1 MSFGAVMAGAAFI
14 KLTLDDASLQ
24 KGLEHAHG
32 KLKAFKS
39 AEIVVNQ
46 MATAFTALNVPVIG
60 AMKSFAK
67 FDDQIRM
74 VRAVT
79 GATSDAMN
87 DLTEQAKKLGR
98 ETSFTASEVAS
109 GMLALGRMGLSP
121 EEIKNTIRPMMDLS
135 RVTGTDL
142 SQAAEIAANNMR
154 VFGLKA
160 EDMTGIAD
168 ILSVT
173 ANSSAQTLTD
183 LGEALKMAGPH
194 ARRAGA
200 DLKDTAAALGILAN
214 MGIKG
219 SLAGTAL
226 GKSYKKLADPK
237 TIDYLKQYN
246 VRTLNADGSMR
257 RMRDTLVDIA
267 KAMEKMTNAEQ
278 IAFAEKVFD
287 ARGSLGGG
295 TLAVNTA
302 AIDDFVKKLEQA
314 EGETAKKAEEM
325 EAGIGGALRRLGSA
339 AEGVSLA
346 FGELISVSFLPMVEQ
361 LSDVCGW
368 LRRIISEND
377 KAIGSFSKW
386 LYISLGIGAALK
398 VVFMLGHVLKALI
411 IPAVKLA
418 VTFAKFVVSAKAAA
432 LGMAALNIIL
442 NPMVI
447 TLAAA
452 AAVLATIAISTR
464 NAAQRMREYADAQR
478 AAAEEATKM
487 REAGDKQRKE
497 DRAKYDRLREL
508 EEISKK
514 AVLTADELREAE
526 SIIDDLE
533 PYGSKYWS
541 MLDKIQGKLILTAD
555 AQRSFN
561 KELKKSAEMQI
572 QNEIDALEAEKA
584 AIEAENEGLM
594 GYRFHNNLAALLGFQ
609 DEAVARIEANG
620 KKASAV
626 FGKIL
631 EAKARLKQIQ
641 GGDLDAASNGKGV
654 YSGEGGGLLADPDED
669 EEATKEVT
677 KALDKL
683 KDLEEDLARERRT
696 DLENEIAKIKK
707 LREEYKKNIDLL
719 IEQKELALYNAVQK
733 YGADDDRA
741 AALALEI
748 MDRKNQR
755 KAAMAGYDQMEADAR
770 KKDAAKREKER
781 REYERFMDDMQRE
794 AEEKALGRELDAMN
808 KNKEYTGLQNYLNIL
823 IDSQGKILNQ
833 AVTEYNDKLAAF
845 LDKNSE
851 GGEEIVEAEK
861 DVLREIQDAIHEA
874 SGKVENY
881 TERLERAQ
889 EAAAA
894 AEQMPEA
901 HVVGAWSLAALEQL
915 FDVSAMDRTAH
926 ATEKLVTQQDKQLSL
941 QDRMNRTLSDI
952 KQENQVVYGD

>member
-1 MSFGAVMAGAAFI
+1 MALGAVMAGAAFI

-24 KGLEHAHG
+24 KGLDRAHG

-39 AEIVVNQ
+39 AELVVTE

-67 FDDQIRM
+67 FDDQMRM
-74 VRAVT
+74 VRAVS
-79 GATSDAMN
+79 GATASAMN
-87 DLTEQAKKLGR
+87 DLTEQAKQLGR
-98 ETSFTASEVAS
+98 ETSFTAAEVAS

-121 EEIKNTIRPMMDLS
+121 EEIRNTIRPMMDLS
-135 RVTGTDL
+135 RVTGTEL

-160 EDMTGIAD
+160 EDMSGIAD

-237 TIDYLKQYN
+237 TIDYLKQYG
-246 VRTLNADGSMR
+246 VQTLNADGSLR

-302 AIDDFVKKLEQA
+302 AIDKFVKKLEQA

-346 FGELISVSFLPMVEQ
+346 FGELISVSFLPLVEK

-368 LRRIISEND
+368 LRKVVSEND
-377 KAIGSFSKW
+377 NAIGSFSKW

-398 VVFMLGHVLKALI
+398 LLSVVVGVLK
-411 IPAVKLA
+411 
-418 VTFAKFVVSAKAAA
+418 
-432 LGMAALNIIL
+432 NIIK
-442 NPMVI
+442 P
-447 TLAAA
+447 
-452 AAVLATIAISTR
+452 LATIVSLFFTSKVGIVALLHPILLALAAVAAFFGGIAIGAYKATK
-464 NAAQRMREYADAQR
+464 AVLDYTKAQRKATEEAAKARTEGDAQR
-478 AAAEEATKM
+478 QK
-487 REAGDKQRKE
+487 
-497 DRAKYDRLREL
+497 DRANYERLREL
-508 EEISKK
+508 EELSKK
-514 AVLTADELREAE
+514 ARLTSEEIQEAGQLIDE
-526 SIIDDLE
+526 LE

-541 MLDKIQGKLILTAD
+541 LLDDVQGKLILTAD
-555 AQRSFN
+555 AQRRFN
-561 KELKKSAEMQI
+561 RELKKSAELQV
-572 QNEIDALEAEKA
+572 QSEIAALEAERAAINRENEYVSNSTLYNLGGMLGVVETAENRILNNADRKA
-584 AIEAENEGLM
+584 AIE
-594 GYRFHNNLAALLGFQ
+594 LAL
-609 DEAVARIEANG
+609 
-620 KKASAV
+620 KA
-626 FGKIL
+626 
-631 EAKARLKQIQ
+631 AKDRLKGINA
-641 GGDLDAASNGKGV
+641 GDLDAITNGKGKPAGAA
-654 YSGEGGGLLADPDED
+654 SGGLVVNPDED
-669 EEATKEVT
+669 EEATKEET
-677 KALDKL
+677 KALEKL
-683 KDLEEDLARERRT
+683 TDLDEKLAEERRT
-696 DLENEIAKIKK
+696 NLENEIAKIKK

-733 YGADDDRA
+733 YGANDDRA

-894 AEQMPEA
+894 AEQVPEA

>member
-398 VVFMLGHVLKALI
+398 VVFMLGHALKALI

-447 TLAAA
+447 TFAAA

-464 NAAQRMREYADAQR
+464 NAAQRMREYADAQH
-478 AAAEEATKM
+478 AAAEEASKL
-487 REAGDKQRKE
+487 REAGDKQRRE
-497 DRAKYDRLREL
+497 DRAKYERLREL

-514 AVLTADELREAE
+514 AALTADQLREAE
-526 SIIDDLE
+526 SIIDELE

-609 DEAVARIEANG
+609 DEAVAQIEANG

-631 EAKARLKQIQ
+631 EAKSRLKRIQ
-641 GGDLDAASNGKGV
+641 AGDLDAASNGKGV
-654 YSGEGGGLLADPDED
+654 YGSAGGLLADPDED

-677 KALDKL
+677 KALEKL

-696 DLENEIAKIKK
+696 DLENEIAKIQK

-719 IEQKELALYNAVQK
+719 LKEKQAAFEAAKASGKDERAIELSLDVANLRRQQ
-733 YGADDDRA
+733 
-741 AALALEI
+741 
-748 MDRKNQR
+748 

-808 KNKEYTGLQNYLNIL
+808 KNKEYTGLQSYLNIL

-833 AVTEYNDKLAAF
+833 AVTEYNDKLTAF

-861 DVLREIQDAIHEA
+861 DVLREIQDAINEA
-874 SGKVENY
+874 SGKIENY
-881 TERLERAQ
+881 TERLQRAQ
-889 EAAAA
+889 EAAAE
-894 AEQMPEA
+894 AEKVPEA
-901 HVVGAWSLAALEQL
+901 RVVGAWSLAALEQL
-915 FDVSAMDRTAH
+915 FSPSAIDRTAH

-941 QDRMNRTLSDI
+941 QDRMNRTLTDI
-952 KQENQVVYGD
+952 KQKNQVVYGN